1 MLLISKCSHFVLWQY
16 HIFILINNRNSFF
29 NPANLTVKSL
39 LANHLTIVPLP
50 TFKKGHLYV
59 NDNIIPT
66 MEQKQTVNNG
76 EGTAEEIKDFTDI
89 DINSDSDVPGNS
101 HLSNPESEN
110 ITDKLQAE
118 LEEQKDKYIRL
129 FAEFDNF
136 KKRNAKE
143 RYELMQTAGRDVITS
158 MLDVLDDCDRAEK
171 QMQSSEDLE
180 QIKQGVALVFN
191 KLRTTLQSKGL
202 KAMDSIATTFDVE
215 KHEAITEIPAP
226 TEELKD
232 KVVDE
237 ITKGYYLNDKIIRFA
252 KVVVG
257 K

>member
-1 MLLISKCSHFVLWQY
+1 
-16 HIFILINNRNSFF
+16 
-29 NPANLTVKSL
+29 
-39 LANHLTIVPLP
+39 
-50 TFKKGHLYV
+50 
-59 NDNIIPT
+59 

-143 RYELMQTAGRDVITS
+143 RYELMQTAGRDVLTS

-171 QMQSSEDLE
+171 QMQNSEDLE
-180 QIKQGVALVFN
+180 QVKQGVALV
-191 KLRTTLQSKGL
+191 
-202 KAMDSIATTFDVE
+202 
-215 KHEAITEIPAP
+215 
-226 TEELKD
+226 
-232 KVVDE
+232 
-237 ITKGYYLNDKIIRFA
+237 
-252 KVVVG
+252 
-257 K
+257 

>member
-1 MLLISKCSHFVLWQY
+1 
-16 HIFILINNRNSFF
+16 
-29 NPANLTVKSL
+29 
-39 LANHLTIVPLP
+39 
-50 TFKKGHLYV
+50 
-59 NDNIIPT
+59 
-66 MEQKQTVNNG
+66 MEQKQTVESG
-76 EGTAEEIKDFTDI
+76 EGTAEEIKGFTDI
-89 DINSDSDVPGNS
+89 DINSDSDIPGNS
-101 HLSNPESEN
+101 HLSNPEVEN

-158 MLDVLDDCDRAEK
+158 LLDVLDDCDRAEK
-171 QMQSSEDLE
+171 QLQASEDE
-180 QIKQGVALVFN
+180 QLKTGLQLVFN
-191 KLRTTLQSKGL
+191 KLRTSLQAKGL
-202 KAMDSIATTFDVE
+202 KAMDAINTEFDVE

-226 TEELKD
+226 TEEGKG